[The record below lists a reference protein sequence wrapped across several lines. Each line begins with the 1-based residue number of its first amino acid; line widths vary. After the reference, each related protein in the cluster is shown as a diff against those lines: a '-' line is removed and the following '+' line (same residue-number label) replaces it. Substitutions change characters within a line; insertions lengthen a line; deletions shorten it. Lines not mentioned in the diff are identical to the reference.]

1 VATNTSL
8 TILPPKNPVLK
19 PDDDRPKLD
28 VAVLAPPSMMK
39 EAECQTNPV
48 LEEGILQEILDNTE
62 IFQFIVTKQPSIIHK
77 FYMMTKY
84 ARWFGVFVQI
94 SCDAISLHFWTL
106 FTLEYNLFV
115 SVTFHIFEYKSLY

>member
-1 VATNTSL
+1 
-8 TILPPKNPVLK
+8 
-19 PDDDRPKLD
+19 
-28 VAVLAPPSMMK
+28 MMK

-84 ARWFGVFVQI
+84 ARWFSIFVHI
-94 SCDAISLHFWTL
+94 SCDVVCFLQFPCILDFIHF
-106 FTLEYNLFV
+106 EV
-115 SVTFHIFEYKSLY
+115 